1 MQKNKNQ
8 LLDIDFI
15 IKKANI
21 SEGDKVADLGCGK
34 YQYFVKP
41 LAHLVGE
48 KGLVY
53 GVDIIKDTVEDIKKS
68 AWEDNLKQVKALWSD
83 LEVYKATKIDSSSI
97 DRALLINVLNQSK
110 KRVEI
115 IKEAVRILKIG
126 GLLIIVDWQLSASP
140 FGPEPHQRINSE
152 LLKDSAYK
160 LSLELK
166 DEFSAGPYHFALIF
180 NKL

>member
-15 IKKANI
+15 LKKANI
-21 SEGDKVADLGCGK
+21 SEGQSIADLGCGK
-34 YQYFVKP
+34 YQYFIKP
-41 LAHLVGE
+41 LARLVGE
-48 KGLVY
+48 RGLVY

-68 AWEDNLKQVKALWSD
+68 AWEDNYKQVKAIWSD
-83 LEVYKATKIDSSSI
+83 LEVYKATKINSSSI

-115 IKEAVRILKIG
+115 IKEAVRLLKVG
-126 GLLIIVDWQLSASP
+126 GLLLIIDWELSASP
-140 FGPEPHQRINSE
+140 LGPEPHQRVNSE
-152 LLKDSAYK
+152 LIKEAAPK